1 MVISL
6 YGHTCYTMLYVSSE
20 SCTISRRKIF
30 IAKRKFFR
38 PGETGEV
45 MIHQVSPFLYESSD
59 SRVHQGFNT
68 TKARR
73 VITNDS
79 AIPIANVNCGVI
91 QGLAKACANG
101 PSNVPREMAVPRIPI
116 T

>member
-6 YGHTCYTMLYVSSE
+6 YGRTCYTMLYVSSE

-38 PGETGEV
+38 PGERGEV

-73 VITNDS
+73 GITNDS
-79 AIPIANVNCGVI
+79 SIPIANVKCGVL
-91 QGLAKACANG
+91 QGLCNALANG
-101 PSNVPREMAVPRIPI
+101 AS
-116 T
+116 TG